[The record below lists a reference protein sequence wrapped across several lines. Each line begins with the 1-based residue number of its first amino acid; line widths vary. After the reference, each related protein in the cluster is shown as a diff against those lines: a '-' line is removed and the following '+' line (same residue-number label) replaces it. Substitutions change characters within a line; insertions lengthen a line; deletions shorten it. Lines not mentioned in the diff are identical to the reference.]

1 MLVMM
6 TGEFNF
12 EDNFL
17 PEDGQ
22 SVSPLL
28 MSAAIAFFVVFLL
41 FIYIVL
47 SNLII
52 GLAVN
57 VTEKD
62 LEASEYLRTK
72 NWISRFEEID
82 RVLTRQGLRVES

>member
-1 MLVMM
+1 MM

-17 PEDGQ
+17 PTEEEEEEEEEGGEGQ
-22 SVSPLL
+22 RRRSVSPLL
-28 MSAAIAFFVVFLL
+28 MCAAIAFFVVFVL

-62 LEASEYLRTK
+62 LEASEYLR
-72 NWISRFEEID
+72 
-82 RVLTRQGLRVES
+82 

>member
-1 MLVMM
+1 MM

-17 PEDGQ
+17 PEDGDL
-22 SVSPLL
+22 SPLL
-28 MSAAIAFFVVFLL
+28 MCAAIAFFVVFVL

-62 LEASEYLRTK
+62 LEASEYLRSYLSCHIFK
-72 NWISRFEEID
+72 SD
-82 RVLTRQGLRVES
+82 S

>member
-1 MLVMM
+1 MM

-17 PEDGQ
+17 PDDEDDIGK

-28 MSAAIAFFVVFLL
+28 MCAAIAFFVVFVL
-41 FIYIVL
+41 FIYIVM

-62 LEASEYLRTK
+62 LEASEYLR
-72 NWISRFEEID
+72 
-82 RVLTRQGLRVES
+82 

>member
-1 MLVMM
+1 MM

-17 PEDGQ
+17 PDDEDDNGK

-28 MSAAIAFFVVFLL
+28 MCAAIAFFVVFVL
-41 FIYIVL
+41 FIYIVM

-62 LEASEYLRTK
+62 LEASEYLR
-72 NWISRFEEID
+72 
-82 RVLTRQGLRVES
+82 

>member
-1 MLVMM
+1 MM

-17 PEDGQ
+17 PDDEDDIGK

-28 MSAAIAFFVVFLL
+28 MCAAITFFVVFVL
-41 FIYIVL
+41 FIYIVM

-62 LEASEYLRTK
+62 LEASEYLR
-72 NWISRFEEID
+72 
-82 RVLTRQGLRVES
+82 

>member
-1 MLVMM
+1 MM

-17 PEDGQ
+17 PSEDDGH

-28 MSAAIAFFVVFLL
+28 VSVAIAFFVVFVL
-41 FIYIVL
+41 FIFIVL

-62 LEASEYLRTK
+62 LEASEYLR
-72 NWISRFEEID
+72 
-82 RVLTRQGLRVES
+82 

>member
-1 MLVMM
+1 MC
-6 TGEFNF
+6 
-12 EDNFL
+12 
-17 PEDGQ
+17 
-22 SVSPLL
+22 
-28 MSAAIAFFVVFLL
+28 AAIAFFVVFVL

-62 LEASEYLRTK
+62 LEASEYLRIVNGRIT
-72 NWISRFEEID
+72 NQIRITFWPF
-82 RVLTRQGLRVES
+82 LGCES

>member
-1 MLVMM
+1 MM

-17 PEDGQ
+17 PDDEDDIGK

-28 MSAAIAFFVVFLL
+28 MCAAIAFFVVFVL

-62 LEASEYLRTK
+62 LEASEYLR
-72 NWISRFEEID
+72 
-82 RVLTRQGLRVES
+82 

>member
-1 MLVMM
+1 MM

-17 PEDGQ
+17 PSGEDGEEGNL
-22 SVSPLL
+22 SPLL
-28 MSAAIAFFVVFLL
+28 MFAAIAFFVVFVL

-62 LEASEYLRTK
+62 LEASEYLR
-72 NWISRFEEID
+72 
-82 RVLTRQGLRVES
+82 